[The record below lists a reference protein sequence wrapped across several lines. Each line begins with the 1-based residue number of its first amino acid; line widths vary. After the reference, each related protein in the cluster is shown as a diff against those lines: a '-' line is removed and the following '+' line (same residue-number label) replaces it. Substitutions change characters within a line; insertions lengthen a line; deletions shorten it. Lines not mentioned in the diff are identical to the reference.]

1 MKLKSLCEITNG
13 SILSRFQKI
22 DAKKEWLPVLSVKA
36 ALGDR
41 DEKNMTELE
50 VNHPQ
55 LVRAQIGDVIM
66 SMTQPNVFV
75 IDEPLSGWVVPS
87 TFAYFHIKDIEQ
99 LNPYYLK
106 WFFEY
111 SEEYKRQLHLIQN
124 SGNMVQ
130 FLKIGELKE
139 VEITL
144 PSIDKQEKVANMM
157 QLIEQEQKLYQ
168 QKIEKQ
174 KKMMN
179 YVGNHWIKENN
190 NGN

>member
-1 MKLKSLCEITNG
+1 MKLKALCEITNG
-13 SILSRFQKI
+13 SILSRFKKTDAQK
-22 DAKKEWLPVLSVKA
+22 EVLPVLSVKA
-36 ALGDR
+36 ALGNINDM
-41 DEKNMTELE
+41 NTAELE

-55 LVRAQIGDVIM
+55 LVRAQLGDVIM

-75 IDEPLSGWVVPS
+75 IDERLSGWVVPS
-87 TFAYFHIKDIEQ
+87 TFAYFHIKEITQ

-111 SEEYKRQLHLIQN
+111 SEEYQRQLHLIQN

-144 PSIDKQEKVANMM
+144 PPMAHQEKIANMM
-157 QLIEQEQKLYQ
+157 KLIEQEQRLYQ

-174 KKMMN
+174 KTLMN
-179 YVGNHWIKENN
+179 YIGNQWIKENQ

>member
-1 MKLKSLCEITNG
+1 MKLKTLCEITNG
-13 SILSRFQKI
+13 SILSRFQKP
-22 DAKKEWLPVLSVKA
+22 DAKKAALPVLSVKA
-36 ALGDR
+36 ALGDME
-41 DEKNMTELE
+41 DMSIAELE
-50 VNHPQ
+50 VDHPQ
-55 LVRAQIGDVIM
+55 LVRAQQGDVIM

-75 IDEPLSGWVVPS
+75 IDERLSGWVVPS
-87 TFAYFHIKDIEQ
+87 TFAYFHIKEPTQ

-111 SEEYKRQLHLIQN
+111 SEEYRRQLHLIQN

-139 VEITL
+139 VEITV
-144 PSIDKQEKVANMM
+144 PPIEHQEKIAHMM
-157 QLIEQEQKLYQ
+157 QLIEQEQRLYQ

-174 KKMMN
+174 KTVMN
-179 YVGNHWIKENN
+179 YMGNQWIKENQ